1 MSFRSTGAATA
12 VTTAV
17 GWVGLAVFAFLA
29 IWKIDTLTWWI
40 KLAASLTGA
49 LAFLGYAIEAL
60 SQELTVRRWAISQ
73 FIFTTVGAVFVIAA
87 IFNVDVLGL
96 NRGLM
101 AAIAGIYLIGAACC
115 AAEAK
120 DLF

>member
-12 VTTAV
+12 VTTAI
-17 GWVGLAVFAFLA
+17 GWTGLAVFAFLA

-73 FIFTTVGAVFVIAA
+73 FIFTTVGVVFVIAA
-87 IFNVDVLGL
+87 IFNSDVLGMH
-96 NRGLM
+96 RGLM
-101 AAIAGIYLIGAACC
+101 AALAGVYLVGAACC